1 MKRGER
7 IMTVQV
13 FRKDTKELR
22 TTLHNVLKIEE
33 NSIEEMCVLNKNGVY
48 MNLGKDHYILKVVSE

>member
-1 MKRGER
+1 
-7 IMTVQV
+7 MTVQV
-13 FRKDTKELR
+13 FKRDTNELR

-33 NSIEEMCVLNKNGVY
+33 NSLGEFCILNKNGVS

>member
-1 MKRGER
+1 
-7 IMTVQV
+7 MTVQV
-13 FRKDTKELR
+13 FKRDTNELR
-22 TTLHNVLKIEE
+22 TTFHNVLKIEE